1 MSWGDK
7 FRSSTKH
14 LLKFLSFLSYCIL
27 EFNFRNSNY
36 MNLCVRQVLLWR
48 LPHLEVFQGQLRLI
62 LDKEGCQDGP
72 VLACADI
79 V

>member
-1 MSWGDK
+1 
-7 FRSSTKH
+7 
-14 LLKFLSFLSYCIL
+14 
-27 EFNFRNSNY
+27 